1 MEISILNK
9 GASGPKKLE
18 EKVKAV
24 NEKEKEDR
32 KKDTYFEDRRKE
44 LMNVE

>member
-18 EKVKAV
+18 DKVKAT
-24 NEKEKEDR
+24 NDKEKDDR
-32 KKDTYFEDRRKE
+32 KKDTYFEERRKE
-44 LMNVE
+44 MMNF